1 MRETIAYVLWA
12 IAALCMLAMPVVGS
26 KRFYRRTSLPVV
38 EGWQL
43 LTAAVVLCVVGAVVD
58 VA

>member
-1 MRETIAYVLWA
+1 MREVVAYVLWGF
-12 IAALCMLAMPVVGS
+12 AALCMLAMPVVGS

-43 LTAAVVLCVVGAVVD
+43 LAAAAVLCVVGAVVD
-58 VA
+58 AA

>member
-43 LTAAVVLCVVGAVVD
+43 LTTAVVLCVVGAVVD